1 MTCALNCQW
10 MCFCSELNEMT
21 EANKSCPFFFPH
33 CSAKGCCFVELSL
46 NTVKT
51 GTLYRGTVVFLA
63 VVAYPTTIVFLLS
76 NGAFLYCR
84 TRFLKRVAVCLFFF
98 FLRTSIGTSPRSL
111 CRSCLQ
117 RLFPPLFLALSPGYL
132 LSFPLK
138 HNGKKSVPNACF
150 SQGLNSGTTHHLL
163 PSDRF
168 SPSLNFYVR
177 LRLRIELVGGI
188 RAVGR
193 EDPMSFCG
201 PSVFYWEHRCVQPVR
216 AARVCGSVFSLHAV
230 PAQRRQ
236 EHPKWKQRV
245 VRRITLSPLFL
256 CATAAEW

>member
-1 MTCALNCQW
+1 MSL
-10 MCFCSELNEMT
+10 
-21 EANKSCPFFFPH
+21 FFSPLLCEGLLLRRAFPEYGENRY
-33 CSAKGCCFVELSL
+33 AIQRYCC
-46 NTVKT
+46 
-51 GTLYRGTVVFLA
+51 FLA

-201 PSVFYWEHRCVQPVR
+201 PSVFY
-216 AARVCGSVFSLHAV
+216 
-230 PAQRRQ
+230 
-236 EHPKWKQRV
+236 
-245 VRRITLSPLFL
+245 
-256 CATAAEW
+256 